1 MDRRFKKINQLLS
14 NYSLGKFD
22 KQLEVSSRLDEID
35 AIIAGI
41 NMLGEELK
49 ETTISR
55 NYFNNI
61 FNSVSDMVF
70 VLDKSGKINDINKS
84 VQEQLGYTIINVKGK
99 SINFLIL
106 PHQKQSVSPIT
117 KHLTNAEGSITKNV
131 IFQSITG
138 IQIPVLVAV
147 SNLMNKKG
155 KKSGILLTA
164 KDITLQTETANLL
177 IRTIIDTQEKERQ
190 RLARDLHDSLGQQLS
205 AIKFYISTSA
215 GISTNEDQKAM
226 LLKSNYALT
235 EVLSDMRNI
244 CFNLMPK
251 TLEEFGLI
259 WAVKE
264 LCTQIQ
270 HDEKVNFKIQQIDS
284 FPKLIKEIEIDLY
297 RITQEFITNAIKHG
311 SASSIYIKFSY
322 AKSKAKITLI
332 DNGSGFDINKLPVKG
347 MGLQNIQSRVKSHNG
362 EITITSAINKGTK
375 YLLTIPINI

>member
-22 KQLEVSSRLDEID
+22 KRLEVSSRLDEID

-49 ETTISR
+49 ETTISK

-70 VLDKSGKINDINKS
+70 VLDNSGKINDINKS

-106 PHQKQSVSPIT
+106 PQQKQLVPPIT
-117 KHLTNAEGSITKNV
+117 KHLSKAEGSITKNAV
-131 IFQSITG
+131 FQSITG
-138 IQIPVLVAV
+138 IQMPVLVAV

-155 KKSGILLTA
+155 KKRGILLTA
-164 KDITLQTETANLL
+164 KDVTLQTQTANLL

-297 RITQEFITNAIKHG
+297 RIIQEFITNAIKHG
-311 SASSIYIKFSY
+311 SASLIHIKFSY
-322 AKSKAKITLI
+322 TKSKAKITLI
-332 DNGSGFDINKLPVKG
+332 DNGSGFDINELAAKG

-362 EITITSAINKGTK
+362 EITITSGINKGTK
-375 YLLTIPINI
+375 YVLTIPVNT